1 MEPIVEEVTTKRPA
15 WGYVRKTKIP
25 AIFPAVPVGA
35 LLAIGAA
42 VFKVAANPTG
52 PHRLAAVAILAAC
65 LAGPLIALV
74 WMLIVDRS
82 SLPGATAHPERA
94 VEHHWHSLAAT
105 NTFLIT
111 IAAAGIGAAV
121 TSGNVSFVLAGIV
134 VFEFLVYGISYLW
147 AKHR

>member
-1 MEPIVEEVTTKRPA
+1 MEEETTKPPT

-42 VFKVAANPTG
+42 VFRVAVNPTG
-52 PHRLAAVAILAAC
+52 PYRWAAVAIHAAC

-74 WMLIVDRS
+74 WVLIVDRS
-82 SLPGATAHPERA
+82 SLPGATAHPEQA
-94 VEHHWHSLAAT
+94 VEYHWHSLAAT

-134 VFEFLVYGISYLW
+134 VFEFLVYGVSYLW

>member
-1 MEPIVEEVTTKRPA
+1 MEEVTIKRPT

-42 VFKVAANPTG
+42 VFRVAVNPTG
-52 PHRLAAVAILAAC
+52 PYRWAAVAILAAC

-82 SLPGATAHPERA
+82 SLPGATAHPEQA

-121 TSGNVSFVLAGIV
+121 TSGVVSFVLAGIV
-134 VFEFLVYGISYLW
+134 VFEFLVYGVSYLW

>member
-82 SLPGATAHPERA
+82 SLPGATAHPEQA

>member
-1 MEPIVEEVTTKRPA
+1 MEEVTTKRPA
-15 WGYVRKTKIP
+15 WGYMRKTKIP

-42 VFKVAANPTG
+42 VFRVAANPTG
-52 PHRLAAVAILAAC
+52 PYRWAAVAILAAC

-82 SLPGATAHPERA
+82 SLPGATAHPEQA

>member
-1 MEPIVEEVTTKRPA
+1 M
-15 WGYVRKTKIP
+15 
-25 AIFPAVPVGA
+25 PVGA

-52 PHRLAAVAILAAC
+52 PHRWAAVAILAAC

-82 SLPGATAHPERA
+82 SLPGATAHPEQA

>member
-1 MEPIVEEVTTKRPA
+1 MEPIMEEETTKRPA

-25 AIFPAVPVGA
+25 AIFPAVPVGT

-42 VFKVAANPTG
+42 AFKVAANPTG
-52 PHRLAAVAILAAC
+52 PYRWAAVAILAAC
-65 LAGPLIALV
+65 LVGPLIALV

-82 SLPGATAHPERA
+82 SLPGATAHPEQA

-134 VFEFLVYGISYLW
+134 VFEFLVYGVSYLW

>member
-1 MEPIVEEVTTKRPA
+1 MEEVTTKRPA

-52 PHRLAAVAILAAC
+52 PHRWAAVAILAAC

-82 SLPGATAHPERA
+82 SLPGATAHPEQA

>member
-1 MEPIVEEVTTKRPA
+1 MEEETTKRPA

-42 VFKVAANPTG
+42 VFRVAANPTG
-52 PHRLAAVAILAAC
+52 PYRWAAVVILAVC

-82 SLPGATAHPERA
+82 SLPGATAHPEQA

-134 VFEFLVYGISYLW
+134 VFEFLVYGVSYLW

>member
-1 MEPIVEEVTTKRPA
+1 MEEETTKLPA

-42 VFKVAANPTG
+42 VFRVAANPTG
-52 PHRLAAVAILAAC
+52 PYRWAAVAILAAC

-82 SLPGATAHPERA
+82 SLPGATAHPEQA

-134 VFEFLVYGISYLW
+134 VFEFLVYGVSYLW

>member
-1 MEPIVEEVTTKRPA
+1 MEEVTTKRPA

-42 VFKVAANPTG
+42 VFRVAANPTG
-52 PHRLAAVAILAAC
+52 PYRWAAVAILAAC

-82 SLPGATAHPERA
+82 SLPGATAHPEQA

-134 VFEFLVYGISYLW
+134 VFEFLVYGVSYLW

>member
-1 MEPIVEEVTTKRPA
+1 MEEETTKRPA

-42 VFKVAANPTG
+42 VFRVAANPTG
-52 PHRLAAVAILAAC
+52 PYRWAAVAILAAC

-82 SLPGATAHPERA
+82 SLPGATAHPEQA

-134 VFEFLVYGISYLW
+134 VFEFLVYGVSYLW